1 MNNQEAIDK
10 IAEVIKQRF
19 SENSSGHDWWHIK
32 RVYNI
37 ANKIGIQE
45 NANLEIIKIGALLHD
60 VADYKFGAEETGL
73 IFAEN
78 LMNNLCV
85 QQKIISKVKYIIK
98 NIGFKGG
105 NKPKMK
111 ILEGKCVQDADRL
124 DAMGAIG
131 IARCFAFGG
140 WKGNPIYDPNVPI
153 KINQTEEQYKQAKSP
168 QINHFYEKLLFLK
181 DKMNTQTGKII
192 AEKRHKV
199 MKQYLKIFFEEWR
212 GKS

>member
-140 WKGNPIYDPNVPI
+140 AKGNVIYNPSIPV
-153 KINQTEEQYKQAKSP
+153 KINMSEEEYKKANHT
-168 QINHFYEKLLFLK
+168 QINHFYEKLLLLK
-181 DKMNTQTGKII
+181 DRMNTQTGRRM
-192 AEKRHKV
+192 AEARHEFMVK
-199 MKQYLKIFFEEWR
+199 YLEQFHREWD
-212 GKS
+212 GEV